1 MNTLT
6 NRRLLYLKDF
16 ENYIQLFILT
26 SSFLAMGNKHLLLE
40 SNNYPPNLN
49 DCFEASAEPVRAVVS
64 LGIVT
69 AWFQLILVFG
79 RYPFQ
84 GGDFS
89 IMFYGAIKKI
99 IKYVLAFIM
108 IITGFSCSLAII
120 K

>member
-16 ENYIQLFILT
+16 ENYIQLFILV
-26 SSFLAMGNKHLLLE
+26 SSFLAMAKKEDLLLFE
-40 SNNYPPNLN
+40 SNNDPSDSNYCLS
-49 DCFEASAEPVRAVVS
+49 ESVRAVVS
-64 LGIVT
+64 LGIVS